1 MKESLFKPLYWIMLI
16 LISIDFIDT
25 CYRISYGYFSGQG
38 IQPPV
43 GGFNVQISMID
54 FIVALIIQLGTAY
67 AIYMLYNMQKKGG
80 YYFIG
85 LNIIFLLYGFILGP
99 FASVPALET
108 ENLAPLYFKLF
119 TVEVAVSNSPARCT
133 SVGKVVELIV
143 LSGSLI

>member
-1 MKESLFKPLYWIMLI
+1 MKERLFKPLHWIMLI
-16 LISIDFIDT
+16 LISIDFLDT

-54 FIVALIIQLGTAY
+54 FIVAVIIQLGTAY

-85 LNIIFLLYGFILGP
+85 LNIIFILYGFIIGP
-99 FASVPALET
+99 FASVPAGET
-108 ENLAPLYFKLF
+108 IPLIIGYFAIYIILVIGIPYFYSDKY
-119 TVEVAVSNSPARCT
+119 E
-133 SVGKVVELIV
+133 
-143 LSGSLI
+143 